1 MEQRLALQS
10 HGIPRSSRITAAF
23 IFVVMLIVSA
33 SLHAQTTGTISGTV
47 TDPSGAVVPKAKVV
61 LRNQS
66 SGDARQTVSNGEG
79 AFSFGL
85 VVPGAYDLKI
95 EAQGFKSWQS
105 RGVQVNPG
113 DQRVVREIKL
123 AIGSTSETVSV
134 EAVTDAPVD
143 SGERSALLNSKQI
156 QNLSLQ
162 GRDVTEL
169 VRILPGT
176 AVFGGGGVGNSG
188 GFDPGNVS
196 LNNSSVGNGFNTN
209 GNINRGGT
217 DLVSDGAHIIDP
229 GCNCVATQTVNA
241 DMVAEVKVQTSNF
254 GADSAKGP
262 VVINA
267 VGKSG
272 SSEFHGQGYLYTRNT
287 GWNANDWLTNNQEL
301 PRGNDKKFYPGGNI
315 GGPIPYTHKKA
326 FFFAGYEYYWQQLPG
341 QTVSTYVPTVSMR
354 NGDFSSTAL
363 DNAAF
368 CSTPKAPNTMCQLG
382 ANLHGFL
389 LNGSPIPA
397 SGIIPSSSFD
407 PGGLALFKLYPLP
420 NVDPT
425 TTQGNV
431 NFLQPISTQ
440 QNGWMFHTRL
450 DYNLSENSKFYFT
463 YNEQRE
469 LDSIP
474 LRVFFTQTLPVPF
487 PGGMSSN
494 DISHTVTGHFLHV
507 FSPTLTNDVG
517 GSIAYLNVPI
527 RPNDPSLVSRSAL
540 GYPYHGAFNNG
551 DPQVPGLSNG
561 FFLEQASADE
571 FDLFQGAA
579 NNGAFL
585 LGKRAYNFQ
594 DDATKVFGKH
604 QFKFGF
610 YWERTINNQAD
621 YVQPNGEIAF
631 DNFGPYANSPQSPIP
646 GVVGPQFGSNNSM
659 ANQLLGAV
667 GFVGYNEQ
675 NFEAVNDMS
684 YRDLAFYGPIAG
696 R

>member
-1 MEQRLALQS
+1 
-10 HGIPRSSRITAAF
+10 
-23 IFVVMLIVSA
+23 
-33 SLHAQTTGTISGTV
+33 
-47 TDPSGAVVPKAKVV
+47 
-61 LRNQS
+61 
-66 SGDARQTVSNGEG
+66 
-79 AFSFGL
+79 
-85 VVPGAYDLKI
+85 
-95 EAQGFKSWQS
+95 
-105 RGVQVNPG
+105 
-113 DQRVVREIKL
+113 
-123 AIGSTSETVSV
+123 
-134 EAVTDAPVD
+134 
-143 SGERSALLNSKQI
+143 
-156 QNLSLQ
+156 
-162 GRDVTEL
+162 
-169 VRILPGT
+169 
-176 AVFGGGGVGNSG
+176 
-188 GFDPGNVS
+188 
-196 LNNSSVGNGFNTN
+196 
-209 GNINRGGT
+209 
-217 DLVSDGAHIIDP
+217 
-229 GCNCVATQTVNA
+229 
-241 DMVAEVKVQTSNF
+241 
-254 GADSAKGP
+254 
-262 VVINA
+262 
-267 VGKSG
+267 
-272 SSEFHGQGYLYTRNT
+272 
-287 GWNANDWLTNNQEL
+287 
-301 PRGNDKKFYPGGNI
+301 
-315 GGPIPYTHKKA
+315 
-326 FFFAGYEYYWQQLPG
+326 
-341 QTVSTYVPTVSMR
+341 
-354 NGDFSSTAL
+354 
-363 DNAAF
+363 
-368 CSTPKAPNTMCQLG
+368 
-382 ANLHGFL
+382 
-389 LNGSPIPA
+389 
-397 SGIIPSSSFD
+397 
-407 PGGLALFKLYPLP
+407 
-420 NVDPT
+420 
-425 TTQGNV
+425 
-431 NFLQPISTQ
+431 
-440 QNGWMFHTRL
+440 
-450 DYNLSENSKFYFT
+450 LSENSKFYFT